1 MIRHTASAAF
11 LLRDGFTGRTLLGG
25 SATLC
30 QLDGRPLLRPL
41 WKREG
46 YLVLPD
52 LAPGEHS
59 LLIRRAGYRD
69 ELVTFPV
76 EEGKTLEDT
85 ISLKPGPG
93 YRFPAE
99 TVRVTLRLSRG
110 AMAAAG
116 EQIWLGMPMR
126 TRLRLAQ
133 EKARSGDR
141 EVHIF
146 CEGNSAALPIPGH
159 FLLTDKKAPEL
170 VFLRSLRGETG
181 ELAPPLGLDHGRG
194 TEFVPVQLYAADAAG
209 RVQVLLREPGTLLGF
224 SAGKVYELPL
234 RAGEQESEWKLED

>member
-1 MIRHTASAAF
+1 MIRRTASAVF
-11 LLRDGFTGRTLLGG
+11 LLRDGFTGTAFTGG
-25 SATLC
+25 AGAFVE
-30 QLDGRPLLRPL
+30 LDGRPVSRPV

-46 YLVLPD
+46 YLVLLD

-69 ELVTFPV
+69 ELVTFPA
-76 EEGKTLEDT
+76 EEGKTMEDT

-110 AMAAAG
+110 AKAAAG
-116 EQIWLGMPMR
+116 EQIWLGTPTR
-126 TRLRLAQ
+126 TKLRLAQ
-133 EKARSGDR
+133 EKARCGDR

-181 ELAPPLGLDHGRG
+181 QLAPPLGLDHGRG
-194 TEFVPVQLYAADAAG
+194 TEFVPVQVYMADAAG

-224 SAGKVYELPL
+224 SGGKVYELPL
-234 RAGEQESEWKLED
+234 RVGEQESEWKLED